1 MNSARLGAV
10 LCASLWLVACQRT
23 PETSE
28 VPQAASAPAS
38 SATTTAPASP
48 AATRGGVPDMG
59 HTRAVKVTA
68 TGQGPTA
75 ADAVNEALRLAVIQ
89 VNGVALDTQSSRYSA
104 AVSLVAGQDA
114 MTLQS
119 SGFAQELVQKA
130 GGVISGFKVV
140 RLGPISAAAPAA
152 PSASGA
158 KASGV
163 KPVASATVFEA
174 VIDADVLKFDA
185 PATDGKL
192 KIVVGPINGL
202 ASQYRVG
209 GLTLSGEQ
217 LGDAI
222 RAELMAALT
231 QTGRFIVLDREND
244 AALDTELNLIA
255 QGRAPSAEMVKQAQ
269 AHLADVVWIGQM
281 GQFEYTAHRRQL
293 DMSDRPLVSHAGGWA
308 LSHKLVHVATRQIML
323 SDTVQGTLPSTAPTT
338 LPRAVDGTKLSGDMR
353 QRLVER
359 TVESILQRTFPVA
372 VASVE
377 GSQVV
382 LSQGGQ
388 SVQLGARY
396 QAVVMG
402 KEIKDPQ
409 TGQTLGRMESP
420 CCEIVVQQVQPTMA
434 IARVENAQVDLATL
448 PAGVVQLRARLPE
461 PPSAVA
467 QAASGASTVAKAPRA
482 SRKPAATEPAEVIK
496 RNDADW

>member
-23 PETSE
+23 PENSE

-38 SATTTAPASP
+38 SATTTAPVSP
-48 AATRGGVPDMG
+48 AAAQGGVPDMG
-59 HTRAVKVTA
+59 QTRAVKVTA

-75 ADAVNEALRLAVIQ
+75 ADAVNEALRLAVMQ

-140 RLGPISAAAPAA
+140 RLGPISAAVPAA
-152 PSASGA
+152 PS
-158 KASGV
+158 ASGV

-323 SDTVQGTLPSTAPTT
+323 SDTVQGTLPSTPPTT
-338 LPRAVDGTKLSGDMR
+338 LPKAVDGTKLSGDMR

-359 TVESILQRTFPVA
+359 TVESILQRTFPVT

-388 SVQLGARY
+388 SVQPGARY
-396 QAVVMG
+396 QAVVLG

-461 PPSAVA
+461 PASPAA
-467 QAASGASTVAKAPRA
+467 QAASGASTAAKAPRA